1 MQREFERGRAAGRAE
16 MRSVAASHGGNGVGQ
31 GVNGYGWLAIAKH
44 LQAHASQMPT
54 TFEREFC
61 GSIAAQLRHPPSAKQ
76 AAVLRSAG
84 VSYEPRTAHLPP
96 AAVKG
101 PREALQDAGAAR
113 IGQCS

>member
-16 MRSVAASHGGNGVGQ
+16 MSTAAASHGSN
-31 GVNGYGWLAIAKH
+31 GWLAIAKH

-84 VSYEPRTAHLPP
+84 VSYEP
-96 AAVKG
+96 
-101 PREALQDAGAAR
+101 
-113 IGQCS
+113 